1 MAEITTEQT
10 KEAISDGLILGQ
22 KQIGIDQIANNSGQ
36 ENKGIEIA
44 KTIGIRG
51 NPNWVKGISGNPV
64 GKIKGQSNFSIRQD
78 LIKSLKQIKR
88 KNPKLYQEIIASY
101 WQDTKLRPFLL
112 EIIDGKARQQVD
124 FGGNMS
130 NPIRIIEVRA
140 NIDATNEAKTQSR
153 VQAQMNGGRMAVWQD
168 GGMRD
173 YNKYKLNPKI
183 KFPIFEKIKLNEL

>member
-1 MAEITTEQT
+1 MAEITTEET
-10 KEAISDGLILGQ
+10 KEAISDNQFLGQ

-44 KTIGIRG
+44 KTTGIRG

-140 NIDATNEAKTQSR
+140 NIDATNEAKT
-153 VQAQMNGGRMAVWQD
+153 
-168 GGMRD
+168 
-173 YNKYKLNPKI
+173 
-183 KFPIFEKIKLNEL
+183 

>member
-1 MAEITTEQT
+1 MAEITTEVKDNNGVEM
-10 KEAISDGLILGQ
+10 KEMGFLAERNKDLNLSISNNNKVIKEGFELKGSKVLFKAGNTLG
-22 KQIGIDQIANNSGQ
+22 
-36 ENKGIEIA
+36 KG
-44 KTIGIRG
+44 R
-51 NPNWVKGISGNPV
+51 PKGT
-64 GKIKGQSNFSIRQD
+64 FSIRQD

-140 NIDATNEAKTQSR
+140 NIEQNEAKT
-153 VQAQMNGGRMAVWQD
+153 
-168 GGMRD
+168 
-173 YNKYKLNPKI
+173 
-183 KFPIFEKIKLNEL
+183 